1 MSRDLV
7 LGLDGGGSKTVLAL
21 ADRHGAIAAFGRG
34 RGLDPF
40 ENPAWREDLA
50 LMVRGIGT
58 GDGELRRA
66 VLGLSCHTEVRAVSD
81 AQIAWAETLFF
92 RVPTHVL
99 NDVHVAFE
107 GAFAGRAGVL
117 ALAGTGSMAWA
128 GDGQGLHRRVGGWG
142 NLIGD
147 EGSGYWIGRKALSEA
162 TRALD
167 GRTRNA
173 DFSTAV
179 LEHLGLAR
187 DELIAWVHGQPNGRS
202 AIAALAS
209 LVDRLAE
216 GGDATASRLMSG
228 AAEHLCEQ
236 VEAAWRLV
244 GSPQPLVWS
253 HAGGLFASATVLR
266 RMCERLGPP
275 ARPELPPVGG
285 AILEAARR
293 SGWVTDAAWRARL
306 AASLEQT
313 IRPGG
318 VPEQTKQGWT
328 A

>member
-1 MSRDLV
+1 M
-7 LGLDGGGSKTVLAL
+7 
-21 ADRHGAIAAFGRG
+21 GRG
-34 RGLDPF
+34 PGLDPHG
-40 ENPAWREDLA
+40 NAVWRDDLA
-50 LMVRGIGT
+50 RMVREIGT
-58 GDGELRRA
+58 GGGELQCA
-66 VLGLSCHTEVRAVSD
+66 VLGLSCHTETKAVSD
-81 AQIAWAETLFF
+81 AQVAWVETLF
-92 RVPTHVL
+92 RVPAHVL

-147 EGSGYWIGRKALSEA
+147 EGSSYWVGRKALGET

-167 GRTRNA
+167 GRSGNV
-173 DFSTAV
+173 DFAKAV
-179 LEHLGLAR
+179 LEHLGLAPN
-187 DELIAWVHGQPNGRS
+187 ELIGWVYGSNNGRS
-202 AIAALAS
+202 AVAALS
-209 LVDRLAE
+209 LLVDRLAE
-216 GGDATASRLMSG
+216 GGDPTASRLMKR
-228 AAEHLCEQ
+228 AADHLCEQ

-244 GSPQPLVWS
+244 GSAAPLVWS

-266 RMCERLGPP
+266 RMTERLGPP
-275 ARPELPPVGG
+275 LAPELPPVGG

-293 SGWVTDAAWRARL
+293 SGWVTDAGWRARL
-306 AASLEQT
+306 LASLEQT